1 MRLSVLGAGPGGYV
15 AALRAARLGARV
27 TVIEDSEVGGTC
39 LNWGCIPTKT
49 IIASTALL
57 AKVRELED
65 FGIELKGEIIPNLSR
80 IIDRKNKVVSTLV
93 KGIRGLFKNLNITLV
108 SGRGVLASPGT
119 IVVTLKD
126 GTEETISSDS
136 VIIATGSR
144 PAAIPSLP
152 FDGTHILSSTD
163 ALDLRQIPK
172 SMLIVGAGVIG
183 CEFACIFRE
192 LGSEVTIIEMLPR
205 ALATEDREI
214 SDLFEKELR
223 KKKIKLITNVR
234 VEKTD
239 IKEDGVHV
247 LLSDGEKV
255 IAEKILVSIGRALN
269 TDGIGMEEAGIRRG
283 PKGEIIVNN
292 RMETS
297 VSGIYAIGDVT
308 GGMLLAHKASAEGIV
323 AAGNVMG
330 RNTEINYSI
339 VPAAIFTSPE
349 IASVGLREDQAIE
362 KNIGYRVGRFPFR
375 ALGKA
380 HAIGEISGMVKI
392 IADSE
397 TDRIIGAHIMG
408 PHASDLIAEAAVAMK
423 AGLTALQLAETIH
436 AHPTLAEA
444 VMEAAEDV
452 HQMAVHLPGNKESR
466 G

>member
-15 AALRAARLGARV
+15 AAIRAAQLGARV
-27 TVIEDSEVGGTC
+27 TVIEANEVGGTC

-49 IIASTALL
+49 LIASTDLL
-57 AKVRELED
+57 AKVKDLED
-65 FGIELKGEIIPNLSR
+65 FGIELKGEVIPNLSR

-93 KGIRGLFKNLNITLV
+93 KGIRGLFKNRDITLV
-108 SGRGVLASPGT
+108 QGRGVLAAPGT
-119 IVVTLKD
+119 IAVTLKD
-126 GTEETISSDS
+126 GTQETILSDS

-144 PAAIPSLP
+144 PAAIRSLP

-163 ALDLRQIPK
+163 ALNLRQIPK

-192 LGSEVTIIEMLPR
+192 LGSEVTIVEMLPR
-205 ALATEDREI
+205 AIATEDREI
-214 SDLFEKELR
+214 SELLEKELK
-223 KKKIKLITNVR
+223 KKKIKLITGVR
-234 VEKTD
+234 VEKTE
-239 IKEDGVHV
+239 IKEDGVHA
-247 LLSDGEKV
+247 LLSDGKEL

-269 TDGIGMEEAGIRRG
+269 TEGIGLEEAGIRTG
-283 PKGEIIVNN
+283 PKGEIIVN
-292 RMETS
+292 RKMETNIA
-297 VSGIYAIGDVT
+297 GIYAIGDVT

-323 AAGNVMG
+323 AAGNSMG
-330 RNTEINYSI
+330 EDSEIDYSL

-349 IASVGLREDQAIE
+349 IASVGVREDQAVE
-362 KNIGYRVGRFPFR
+362 KGISYRVGRFPFR

-380 HAIGEISGMVKI
+380 HAMGEIAGMVKI
-392 IADSE
+392 ITDAA

-408 PHASDLIAEAAVAMK
+408 PHAADLIAEAAIAMK
-423 AGLTALQLAETIH
+423 AGLTARELAGTIH

-452 HQMAVHLPGNKESR
+452 HQMAVHLPGNKENL